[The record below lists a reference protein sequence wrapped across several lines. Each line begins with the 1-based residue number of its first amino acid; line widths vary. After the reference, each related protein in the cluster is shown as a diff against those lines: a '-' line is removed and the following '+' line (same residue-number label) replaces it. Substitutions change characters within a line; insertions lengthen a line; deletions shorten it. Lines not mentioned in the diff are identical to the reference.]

1 MECDVDL
8 FDFAFQFAEETY
20 SVSLWVLP
28 CTSPPSLKIALKHPN
43 PEVEP
48 FDHVLLESVYVEFGE
63 SPLNVTIDRVEGV
76 EQIRVKV

>member
-1 MECDVDL
+1 MKCDVDL
-8 FDFAFQFAEETY
+8 FGLAFDIVEETY

-28 CTSPPSLKIALKHPN
+28 CTSPLSLKIALKHPN

-48 FDHVLLESVYVEFGE
+48 FDQVLLESVYVEFGE
-63 SPLNVTIDRVEGV
+63 SPLNVTIDHVEGV